1 MELAVQARLKGASV
15 TVLEAGPRLL
25 GRAVP
30 AEIASVIEQRHRR
43 EGVDIFCGAKITHI
57 DAAGNTVVP
66 DKPNGVKFELF
77 VFDALPFA
85 SNPVVIE
92 TERAEDFS
100 PVKNAEGVDSPLSC
114 KQDQLKQAA
123 RWLKELGEVVP
134 VDAQGLPL
142 VSIEISPF
150 FGYDFFSFKKR
161 WSQLKQKPSF
171 SKDLYLS

>member
-1 MELAVQARLKGASV
+1 L
-15 TVLEAGPRLL
+15 
-25 GRAVP
+25 
-30 AEIASVIEQRHRR
+30 
-43 EGVDIFCGAKITHI
+43 
-57 DAAGNTVVP
+57 
-66 DKPNGVKFELF
+66 FELF

-134 VDAQGLPL
+134 MDAQGLPL